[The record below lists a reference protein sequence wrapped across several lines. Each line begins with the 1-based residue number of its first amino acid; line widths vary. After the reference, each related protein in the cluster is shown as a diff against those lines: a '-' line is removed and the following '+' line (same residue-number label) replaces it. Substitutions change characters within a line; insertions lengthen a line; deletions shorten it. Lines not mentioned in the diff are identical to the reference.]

1 MSSRLDRL
9 FILLESGS
17 SAATR
22 KAAANQL
29 GEVQKSHPSELHSLL
44 RKVLKYLYHS
54 NWDTRIAA
62 AQAVEAILKN
72 VPVWK
77 PENIKSESVE
87 AENLKEV
94 VDRLSLRTF
103 DLENLIRTGECLMS
117 SEGKEFDTEKTAA
130 GGGNSKEKLAL
141 QRQQLNN
148 KLGLDVAQKL
158 GFASDNFVEDED
170 FVDDVERFDEKKLK
184 ASEILAAEIKAVT
197 GQENLSSRE
206 INRLKRK
213 VRLEAKASMKA
224 EEEAE
229 NEPKKMKT
237 ETVLK
242 TETVFVSQP
251 ESDTMVIDQIVDSK
265 GDLENS
271 LQWPLETFFAQL
283 VADLFSPK
291 WEKRHG
297 AATGLRE
304 LVKFHGFSGGLMAGC
319 SQEENVD
326 HHASWLED
334 LVLRLICVLALD
346 RFGDFVSDA
355 VVAPV
360 RESTAQVLGT
370 VLPLVSSESV
380 QLVSG
385 IVMQLVQQEEWECRH
400 GGLLAVKY
408 LLAVRTDLAQLL
420 LPRLYPQIYT
430 GLTDSA
436 DDVTATAAAALLPV
450 SSLMVSLLP
459 QSVPTLC
466 DQLWAQLLELDDL
479 TSSTHSIM
487 ALLAELLSQAEGP
500 QVCFS
505 SSSPPLSSLVPR
517 LYPFLSH
524 SSSQVRKAAL
534 STLLTLSSHS
544 TVAEHWLPSC
554 AMDLLRNIYQR
565 ALLEHNSQNLSLVVS
580 VWNFVCT
587 NTPLQPLLMA
597 GCPWFGPWIK
607 LISGPAHA
615 PLDSS
620 ILLPSTN
627 RQFLG
632 GPEAQPITDPIEK
645 DKAMSRARNTAA
657 KLLGKLAA
665 YIVRPVPGIVY
676 TPDMESPLQMLL
688 DKVLIPQLGT
698 NSAYQK
704 LAISIIILQWLD
716 QTPPPPQLSTSSLPT
731 TLLACLTNQASYEEL
746 SHQFAKLESEST
758 DYISSLRHY
767 KLDVDQYIPPGSSL
781 NYESIRY
788 LVGPLS
794 DELIARSKVKPKVC
808 DTIQERRQGV
818 VTTLETTI
826 AEQTTLELVTMASL
840 AGALAFLGASAL
852 PSKLNPVIK
861 PLMEAVKKE
870 TNDEF
875 QKLAARSLIRVL
887 NSCISRETSPNEKV
901 VKNLCALVCS
911 NPEMTPLVSL
921 SHLNGSVDPNDG
933 ILTLFYNERN
943 AEKMSKNSRKSKKN
957 PKKASPSSGA
967 PLQSTTDIENED
979 DIRKVEIQR
988 RGAMHS
994 VTEIAQ
1000 FFGPELPVKMP
1011 KVLELSIEL
1020 IKNSFQQ
1027 ESDPQE
1033 LVNGLAV
1040 ISVLIPAMS
1049 ELLHPQLQ
1057 HLIPY
1062 LLRLTCHHLTAVRY
1076 MAAKTLA
1083 VTAKLLTVEV
1093 MTTVV
1098 EHLVPCLEDTS
1109 MVCVRQG
1116 VIETINTLSE
1126 QLEINIVPYIVL
1138 LVINVLGAMSDSDSQ
1153 VRLLATNT
1161 FATLVRLMP
1170 LDGGVPEPP
1179 NLSDQLKMKKEKEK
1193 QFLSQLLNSKN
1204 AESYTISVPVAA
1216 DLRSYQVAGVNWL
1229 AFLNKYRLHGILC
1242 DDMGLGK
1249 TLQSICMLASHHKNL
1264 AEQGHNVQSLVVCPA
1279 TLGGHWM
1286 EEVSKFVSKQFLNPF
1301 LYFGPP
1307 GARAGLRPQI
1317 PHHNLIITSYDI
1329 VRNDVEFFGSIK
1341 WNYLVLDEGHII
1353 KNTKSKTAI
1362 AVRQLVA
1369 SHRVILTG
1377 TPIQNG
1383 VIELWA
1389 LFDFLMPGYL
1399 GSEKHFT
1406 ARYARPILNSRDA
1419 KSSAKGQEAGA
1430 LAMESLHR
1438 QTLPFILRRVKE
1450 DVLSDLP
1457 PKITQDYYCD
1467 LSPLQTQLY
1476 EDFTKSQAGQ
1486 ANPEAAQ
1493 GSAAPNTHVFQALQY
1508 LKKVCNHP
1516 KLVLTKEH
1524 PEYES
1529 VLSTHLSG
1537 NLNNLLDIEHSA
1549 KLSALKQLLTDLGIA
1564 NSSTEGEQ
1572 VVSQHRAL
1580 IFCQLKTMLDILE
1593 SDLLKAHLP
1602 NVTYLRLDGSV
1613 PTNLRHSIVSKF
1625 NNDPS
1630 IDLLLLST
1638 SVGGLGLNLTGAD
1651 TVIFVEHDWN
1661 PMKDLQAMDRAHRI
1675 GQKKVVNV
1683 YRLITRNTLEEKI
1696 MSLQKFKLHTARTV
1710 ISTDNS
1716 SIASMQTDQVLD
1728 LFSLTSQQPG
1738 QQREESGSADN
1749 GIKSVLDN
1757 LPELWEEDQYSEEYN
1772 MDSFISNMKK

>member
-17 SAATR
+17 SPATR
-22 KAAANQL
+22 RAAANQL
-29 GEVQKSHPSELHSLL
+29 GEVQKSHPGELHSLL
-44 RKVLKYLYHS
+44 RKVLKYLYHT

-72 VPVWK
+72 VAVWK
-77 PENIKSESVE
+77 PESVKIENIEDEKLKFESSG
-87 AENLKEV
+87 
-94 VDRLSLRTF
+94 RLSLNSF
-103 DLENLIRTGECLMS
+103 DLDNLIRTGQCLMA
-117 SEGKEFDTEKTAA
+117 SEGKEFDTEKT
-130 GGGNSKEKLAL
+130 GGGGGINNNEKMAL
-141 QRQQLNN
+141 QRQQLNK
-148 KLGLDVAQKL
+148 KLGLDMAQKL
-158 GFASDNFVEDED
+158 GFASDNFIEDED
-170 FVDDVERFDEKKLK
+170 FVDNVERQEERKQT

-197 GQENLSSRE
+197 GQENLSARE
-206 INRLKRK
+206 LNRLKRK
-213 VRLEAKASMKA
+213 ARLEAKANIKA
-224 EEEAE
+224 EEEDE

-237 ETVLK
+237 ETV
-242 TETVFVSQP
+242 FVPQP
-251 ESDTMVIDQIVDSK
+251 DSDTMVIDQVVDEK
-265 GDLENS
+265 GDLENTWK
-271 LQWPLETFFAQL
+271 WPLESFCSQL

-304 LVKFHGFSGGLMAGC
+304 LMKNHGVSGGMVAGC
-319 SQEENVD
+319 SQVENNV
-326 HHASWLED
+326 HHTAWLED
-334 LVLRLICVLALD
+334 LVLRLVCVLALD

-370 VLPLVSSESV
+370 VLPLVSSGGVE
-380 QLVSG
+380 LVGG
-385 IVMQLVQQEEWECRH
+385 IVLQLVQQEEWECRH

-408 LLAVRTDLAQLL
+408 LLAVRTDMAQQL

-430 GLTDSA
+430 GLTDAA
-436 DDVTATAAAALLPV
+436 DDVVATAAAALLPV
-450 SSLMVSLLP
+450 SSLMITLLP

-487 ALLAELLSQAEGP
+487 ALLAELLSQGDNP
-500 QVCFS
+500 THCLS

-534 STLLTLSSHS
+534 STLLTLSSHPS
-544 TVAEHWLPSC
+544 VAEHWLPSC

-565 ALLEHNSQNLSLVVS
+565 ALLEHNNQNLSLVVS
-580 VWNFVCT
+580 VWNCVCT

-615 PLDSS
+615 PLDPS
-620 ILLPSTN
+620 ILLPSSN

-632 GPEAQPITDPIEK
+632 GPEAQPITDPVEK
-645 DKAMSRARNTAA
+645 DKAVSRARNTAA

-665 YIVRPVPGIVY
+665 FIVRPVPGIVY

-704 LAISIIILQWLD
+704 LAISMIILQWLD
-716 QTPPPPQLSTSSLPT
+716 QTPPPPELSSSPLPA
-731 TLLACLTNQASYEEL
+731 TLLTCLTEQPNYEEL
-746 SHQFAKLESEST
+746 SHQFAKLGSEAT

-767 KLDVDQYIPPGSSL
+767 KLDVDQHIAPGSPL
-781 NYESIRY
+781 NYETIQY

-794 DELIARSKVKPKVC
+794 DQLISRAKVKPKVC
-808 DTIQERRQGV
+808 ETIQERRQSV
-818 VTTLETTI
+818 VVTLETTI
-826 AEQTTLELVTMASL
+826 SEQTSLELVTLASL
-840 AGALAFLGASAL
+840 AGALAFLGPSAL
-852 PSKLNPVIK
+852 PGKLNPVIK

-870 TNDEF
+870 ANDEF
-875 QKLAARSLIRVL
+875 QKLAARSLVRVL
-887 NSCISRETSPNEKV
+887 NSCIPREVSPSEKV
-901 VKNLCALVCS
+901 VTNLCAFVCS
-911 NPEMTPLVSL
+911 NPEVTPLVTL
-921 SHLNGSVDPNDG
+921 SHLNGSVDPSDG
-933 ILTLFYNERN
+933 ILSLFYNERK
-943 AEKMSKNSRKSKKN
+943 AEKATSKSKKSKKN
-957 PKKASPSSGA
+957 VKKSASVAGVT
-967 PLQSTTDIENED
+967 LQSTADIDNED
-979 DIRKVEIQR
+979 DVKKVEIQR
-988 RGAMHS
+988 RGAMHAI
-994 VTEIAQ
+994 TEIAK

-1011 KVLELSIEL
+1011 KIWELSIEL
-1020 IKNSFQQ
+1020 IKNSFQHDT
-1027 ESDPQE
+1027 EPQE
-1033 LVNGLAV
+1033 LVNSMAV
-1040 ISVLIPAMS
+1040 ISVLTPALS
-1049 ELLHPQLQ
+1049 EVLHP
-1057 HLIPY
+1057 HLHHLLPY

-1076 MAAKTLA
+1076 MAAYTLTT
-1083 VTAKLLTVEV
+1083 TAKMLTVQV
-1093 MTTVV
+1093 MTMVV
-1098 EHLVPCLEDTS
+1098 EHLVPCLEDNS
-1109 MVCVRQG
+1109 VLSVRQG
-1116 VIETINTLSE
+1116 VIETIHTLSE
-1126 QLEINIVPYIVL
+1126 QLEISIVPYIVL
-1138 LVINVLGAMSDSDSQ
+1138 LVVNVLGAMSDSDSQ

-1170 LDGGVPEPP
+1170 LDGGVPEPE
-1179 NLSDQLKMKKEKEK
+1179 NLSEQMKMKKEREK
-1193 QFLSQLLNSKN
+1193 QFLSQLLNSKK
-1204 AESYTISVPVAA
+1204 AESYSISVPVAA

-1249 TLQSICMLASHHKNL
+1249 TLQSICMLASDHRNL
-1264 AEQGHNVQSLVVCPA
+1264 AENGYNAQSLVVCPA

-1307 GARAGLRPQI
+1307 GTRAGLRPQI

-1353 KNTKSKTAI
+1353 KNTKTKTAMAI
-1362 AVRQLVA
+1362 RQLVA
-1369 SHRVILTG
+1369 SHRIILTG

-1399 GSEKHFT
+1399 GSEKQFT
-1406 ARYARPILNSRDA
+1406 AKYARPILNSREA
-1419 KSSAKGQEAGA
+1419 KSSSKDQEAGA
-1430 LAMESLHR
+1430 LAMEALHR

-1457 PKITQDYYCD
+1457 PKITQDYYCE

-1476 EDFTKSQAGQ
+1476 EDFTRSQAGQ
-1486 ANPEAAQ
+1486 TNPDAAQ
-1493 GSAAPNTHVFQALQY
+1493 GAMAGPNTHVFQALQY

-1516 KLVLTKEH
+1516 KLVLTKSH

-1529 VLSTHLSG
+1529 VLSTHLKG
-1537 NLNNLLDIEHSA
+1537 NLDNLLDIDHAA

-1564 NSSTEGEQ
+1564 NSSTDGEQ

-1580 IFCQLKTMLDILE
+1580 VFCQLKTMLDIVE

-1613 PTNLRHSIVSKF
+1613 PPSLRHSIVSKF

-1710 ISTDNS
+1710 ITSDNS

-1728 LFSLTSQQPG
+1728 LFSLTAEQPG
-1738 QQREESGSADN
+1738 GQREGSSDT

-1772 MDSFISNMKK
+1772 MDTFISNMNK